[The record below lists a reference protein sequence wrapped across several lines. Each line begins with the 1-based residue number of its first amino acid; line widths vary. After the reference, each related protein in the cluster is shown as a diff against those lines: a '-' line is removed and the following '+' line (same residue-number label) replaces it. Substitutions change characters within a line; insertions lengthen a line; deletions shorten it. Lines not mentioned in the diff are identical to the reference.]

1 MSEAVESFRDK
12 PLISVI
18 MPVYNTSERFL
29 REAIQS
35 VIDQVYPN
43 WELCIADDAS
53 TRSSIQPI
61 LVEYQAKDSRI
72 KVVFRTQNGHI
83 SASSNSALELATGE
97 FIALLDHDDV
107 LTPDALYEVVHLLN
121 QHSEADMIY
130 SDEDKLNE
138 KDQLDSPFFKPDWC
152 PDSFLSRMYT
162 CHLGI
167 YRRELVNQVGNFR
180 IGYEGSQDYDLV
192 LRITEKT
199 DKIFHIPKVL
209 YHWRIHSES
218 AASGIEA
225 KPYAYQAG
233 LKALQDAINRR
244 GENGVVQQVQGFPGH
259 YRVRYKITEYKKV
272 SIIIPTR
279 DLGEILDRCLES
291 IFTKSTYPNYEVI
304 LIDNGSVEDYTHK
317 VIAKWKEKE
326 YSRFKCCQLDIPFN
340 YSKLNN
346 YAVSQAK
353 GDYLLFLNNDTEV
366 ITSDW
371 IEAMVEQ
378 AQRPSIGAV
387 GTLLLYPDD
396 TIQHGGVVIGMRDV
410 AAHSH
415 QYFEANQPGYYGQI
429 ASTNNYLAVTAAC
442 LMCRREVFERVGG
455 FDEQL
460 AIAYNDVDF
469 CLKLLQQGYRNLY
482 LSHVI
487 LYHHESKS
495 RGFEDTPEK
504 LHCYMEEVTL
514 MKQRWRKFIDHDP
527 CYNPNLS
534 LSQFGYSI
542 KQFANVEIQEIS
554 SLKASCDEIFDFALE
569 VPQPGILTR
578 INTIQFIGWAIA
590 KDSSIIA
597 MQVIDSMGKVLKTF
611 PCNWFRPDI
620 LKRYPDRKLAENCGF
635 CTTIEINQIRGKDQL
650 ILQAVLQNGQY
661 ILLER
666 VQIKFINPD

>member
-1 MSEAVESFRDK
+1 MSEAVESFGYK

-18 MPVYNTSERFL
+18 MPVYNTPEYFL

-35 VIDQVYPN
+35 VIDQVYPY

-53 TRSSIQPI
+53 TRSSIRGI
-61 LVEYQAKDSRI
+61 LEEYQAKDSRI

-107 LTPDALYEVVHLLN
+107 LTLDALYEVVHLLN
-121 QHSEADMIY
+121 QHPEADMIY
-130 SDEDKLNE
+130 SDEDKLDENG
-138 KDQLDSPFFKPDWC
+138 QLNSPFFKPDWC

-162 CHLGI
+162 CHLGV
-167 YRRELVNQVGNFR
+167 YRRKLVNQVGNFR

-192 LRITEKT
+192 LRFTEKT
-199 DKIFHIPKVL
+199 DHIFHIPKVL

-225 KPYAYQAG
+225 KPYAYQAAA
-233 LKALQDAINRR
+233 KALQDAINRR
-244 GENGVVQQVQGFPGH
+244 GEKGVIQQVKGFPGH
-259 YRVRYKITEYKKV
+259 YIVRYEIKEYKKV

-279 DLGEILDRCLES
+279 DLGEVLDRCLES

-304 LIDNGSVEDYTHK
+304 LIDNGSVEDYTHR
-317 VIAKWKEKE
+317 VITKWREKE
-326 YSRFKCCQLDIPFN
+326 SSRFKCYQLDIPFN

-346 YAVSQAK
+346 YAVSQEK

-378 AQRPSIGAV
+378 AQRLSIGAV
-387 GTLLLYPDD
+387 GALLLYPDD
-396 TIQHGGVVIGMRDV
+396 TIQHAGVVIGMTDV

-415 QYFEANQPGYYGQI
+415 QYSSGNQPGYYGQI

-442 LMCRREVFERVGG
+442 LMCRREVFEKVGG

-460 AIAYNDVDF
+460 AVAYNDVDF
-469 CLKLLQQGYRNLY
+469 CLKLVQQGDRNLY
-482 LSHVI
+482 LSHVL
-487 LYHHESKS
+487 LYLHESKS

-504 LHCYMEEVTL
+504 LHRYMEEVKL
-514 MKQRWRKFIDHDP
+514 MRQRWRKFIDRDP

-542 KQFANVEIQEIS
+542 KQFANIEIQEIS
-554 SLKASCDEIFDFALE
+554 YLKASFDEILDFALE
-569 VPQPGILTR
+569 VPQPGILTK
-578 INTIQFIGWAIA
+578 ISTIQFIGWAIA
-590 KDSSIIA
+590 KDSAIIA
-597 MQVIDSMGKVLKTF
+597 MQMIGSTGEVLKTF
-611 PCNWFRPDI
+611 PGNWFRPDI
-620 LKRYPDRKLAENCGF
+620 FKRYPDIKSAESCGF
-635 CTTIEINQIRGKDQL
+635 CTTIEINQIRGEDQL
-650 ILQAVLQNGQY
+650 LLQAVLQNGQY
-661 ILLER
+661 VPLGI

>member
-1 MSEAVESFRDK
+1 
-12 PLISVI
+12 
-18 MPVYNTSERFL
+18 MPVYNTPEQFL

-35 VIDQVYPN
+35 VIDQVYPY

-61 LVEYQAKDSRI
+61 LKEYQEKDSRI

-83 SASSNSALELATGE
+83 SEASNSALELATGE

-107 LTPDALYEVVHLLN
+107 LTPDALYEIVSLLN
-121 QHSEADMIY
+121 QHPEADMIY
-130 SDEDKLNE
+130 SDEDKLDE
-138 KDQLDSPFFKPDWC
+138 KGQLANPFFKPDWC

-162 CHLGI
+162 CHLGV

-180 IGYEGSQDYDLV
+180 VGYEGSQDYDLV

-199 DKIFHIPKVL
+199 DNIFHIPKVL

-218 AASGIEA
+218 AASGTEA
-225 KPYAYQAG
+225 KPYAYQAAA
-233 LKALQDAINRR
+233 KALQDAIDRR
-244 GENGVVQQVQGFPGH
+244 GEKGVVQQVEGFPGH
-259 YRVRYKITEYKKV
+259 YRVRYEITDYKQV

-304 LIDNGSVEDYTHK
+304 LIDNASVEDYTHQ
-317 VIAKWKEKE
+317 VITKWKEKE
-326 YSRFKCCQLDIPFN
+326 SSRFNCYKLDIIFN
-340 YSKLNN
+340 YSTLNN

-387 GTLLLYPDD
+387 GALLLYPNN
-396 TIQHGGVVIGMRDV
+396 TIQHAGVVMGMRDV

-460 AIAYNDVDF
+460 AIAYNDVDC
-469 CLKLLQQGYRNLY
+469 CLKLVQQGYRNLY
-482 LSHVI
+482 LSHVL
-487 LYHHESKS
+487 LYHDESKS
-495 RGFEDTPEK
+495 RGDEDTPEK
-504 LHCYMEEVTL
+504 LYRYMEEVKL
-514 MKQRWRKFIDHDP
+514 IRQRWRKFIDNDP
-527 CYNPNLS
+527 CYNPNLT
-534 LSQFGYSI
+534 LSQFDYSI
-542 KQFANVEIQEIS
+542 KQFANIEIQEIS
-554 SLKASCDEIFDFALE
+554 SFKASSNAIVDFALE
-569 VPQPGILTR
+569 VPQPGILAKITAL
-578 INTIQFIGWAIA
+578 QFIGWAIA
-590 KDSSIIA
+590 KDSPIVA
-597 MQVIDSMGKVLKTF
+597 MQLINSRDKVLKTF
-611 PCNWFRPDI
+611 PCNGFRPDI
-620 LKRYPDRKLAENCGF
+620 LKRYPDIKSAESCGF
-635 CTTIEINQIRGKDQL
+635 CTTIEINQIQGEEL
-650 ILQAVLQNGQY
+650 LLLQAFLPNGQY
-661 ILLER
+661 VSFGIVR
-666 VQIKFINPD
+666 IKLMNPD

>member
-1 MSEAVESFRDK
+1 
-12 PLISVI
+12 
-18 MPVYNTSERFL
+18 MPVYNTPEQFL

-35 VIDQVYPN
+35 VIDQVYPY

-53 TRSSIQPI
+53 TRSSIQAI
-61 LVEYQAKDSRI
+61 LEEYQAKDSRI

-107 LTPDALYEVVHLLN
+107 LTPDALYEIVHLLN
-121 QHSEADMIY
+121 QHPEADMIY

-138 KDQLDSPFFKPDWC
+138 EGELASPFFKPDWC

-162 CHLGI
+162 CHLGV
-167 YRRELVNQVGNFR
+167 YRREFVNQVGNFR

-199 DKIFHIPKVL
+199 DHIFHIPKVL

-218 AASGIEA
+218 AASGTEA
-225 KPYAYQAG
+225 KPYAYQAAV
-233 LKALQDAINRR
+233 KALQDAINRR
-244 GENGVVQQVQGFPGH
+244 GEKGVVQQVKGFPGH
-259 YRVRYKITEYKKV
+259 YRVRYEIKEYKQV

-304 LIDNGSVEDYTHK
+304 VIDNGSVEDYTHQ
-317 VIAKWKEKE
+317 VIAKWSEKE
-326 YSRFKCCQLDIPFN
+326 SSRFNCYRLDIPFN

-387 GTLLLYPDD
+387 GALLLYPDD
-396 TIQHGGVVIGMRDV
+396 TIQHAGVVMGMRDV

-415 QYFEANQPGYYGQI
+415 QNCQASQPGYYGQI
-429 ASTNNYLAVTAAC
+429 ASMNNYLAVTAAC

-469 CLKLLQQGYRNLY
+469 CLKLVQQGYRNLY
-482 LSHVI
+482 LSHVL
-487 LYHHESKS
+487 LYHDESKS
-495 RGFEDTPEK
+495 RGDEDTPEK
-504 LHCYMEEVTL
+504 LYRYMEEVKL
-514 MKQRWRKFIDHDP
+514 IRQRWRKFIDNDP
-527 CYNPNLS
+527 CYNPNLT
-534 LSQFGYSI
+534 LSQFDYSI
-542 KQFANVEIQEIS
+542 KQFANIEIQEIS
-554 SLKASCDEIFDFALE
+554 SFKASSNAIVDFALE
-569 VPQPGILTR
+569 VPQPGILAKITAL
-578 INTIQFIGWAIA
+578 QFIGWAIA
-590 KDSSIIA
+590 KDSPIVA
-597 MQVIDSMGKVLKTF
+597 MQLINSRDKVLKTF
-611 PCNWFRPDI
+611 PCNGFRPDI
-620 LKRYPDRKLAENCGF
+620 LKRYPDIKSAESCGF
-635 CTTIEINQIRGKDQL
+635 CTTIEINQIQGEEL
-650 ILQAVLQNGQY
+650 LLLQAFLPNGQY
-661 ILLER
+661 VSFGIVR
-666 VQIKFINPD
+666 IKLMNPD

>member
-1 MSEAVESFRDK
+1 
-12 PLISVI
+12 
-18 MPVYNTSERFL
+18 MPVYNTPEQFL

-35 VIDQVYPN
+35 VIDQVYPY

-61 LVEYQAKDSRI
+61 LAEYQEKDSRI

-83 SASSNSALELATGE
+83 SEASNSALELATGE

-107 LTPDALYEVVHLLN
+107 LTPDALYEIVHLLN
-121 QHSEADMIY
+121 QHPEADMIY

-138 KDQLDSPFFKPDWC
+138 EGELASPFFKPDWC

-162 CHLGI
+162 CHLGV

-180 IGYEGSQDYDLV
+180 VGYEGSQDYDLV
-192 LRITEKT
+192 LRFTEKT
-199 DKIFHIPKVL
+199 DHIFHIPKVL

-218 AASGIEA
+218 AASGTEA
-225 KPYAYQAG
+225 KPYAYQAAV
-233 LKALQDAINRR
+233 KALQDAIDRR
-244 GENGVVQQVQGFPGH
+244 GEKGVVQQVKGFPGH
-259 YRVRYKITEYKKV
+259 YIVRYEIKEYKQV

-304 LIDNGSVEDYTHK
+304 VIDNGSVEDYTHQ
-317 VIAKWKEKE
+317 VIAKWSEKE
-326 YSRFKCCQLDIPFN
+326 SSRFNCYRLDIPFN

-387 GTLLLYPDD
+387 GALLLYPDD
-396 TIQHGGVVIGMRDV
+396 TIQHAGVVMGMRDV

-415 QYFEANQPGYYGQI
+415 QNCQASQPGYYGQI
-429 ASTNNYLAVTAAC
+429 ASMNNYLAVTAAC

-469 CLKLLQQGYRNLY
+469 CLKLVQQGYRNLY
-482 LSHVI
+482 LSHVL
-487 LYHHESKS
+487 LYHDESKS
-495 RGFEDTPEK
+495 RGDEDTPEK
-504 LHCYMEEVTL
+504 LYRYMEEVKL
-514 MKQRWRKFIDHDP
+514 IRQRWRKFIDNDP
-527 CYNPNLS
+527 CYNPNLT
-534 LSQFGYSI
+534 LSQFDYSI
-542 KQFANVEIQEIS
+542 KQFANIEIQEIS
-554 SLKASCDEIFDFALE
+554 SFKASSNAIVDFALE
-569 VPQPGILTR
+569 VPQTGILAKITAL
-578 INTIQFIGWAIA
+578 QFIGWAIA
-590 KDSSIIA
+590 KDSPIVA
-597 MQVIDSMGKVLKTF
+597 MQLINSRDEVLKTF
-611 PCNWFRPDI
+611 PCNGFRPDI
-620 LKRYPDRKLAENCGF
+620 WKRYPDIKSAESCGF
-635 CTTIEINQIRGKDQL
+635 CTTIEINQIQGEEL
-650 ILQAVLQNGQY
+650 LLLQAVLPNGQY
-661 ILLER
+661 VSFGIVR
-666 VQIKFINPD
+666 IKFMNPD